1 MVQEQG
7 ERIKEV
13 RKSLNLTL
21 EKFGEKLGVGK
32 TAISNIEKGNRN
44 LTEQMALAICREYNV
59 NYDYLVYGDGEMF
72 DNLPETIMDE
82 LCAQYDLD
90 DLDRALIDIYI
101 TLPADF
107 RETVKDRIRN
117 VILKENKDDISE

>member
-1 MVQEQG
+1 MTQG
-7 ERIKEV
+7 ERIAEI
-13 RKSLNLTL
+13 RKSLGLTL
-21 EKFGEKLGVGK
+21 EKFGEKLGVQRSAVSK
-32 TAISNIEKGNRN
+32 IEKGRVS
-44 LTEQMALAICREYNV
+44 LSEQMALAICREYNV
-59 NYDYLVYGDGEMF
+59 NYDYLIYGDGEMF

-107 RETVKDRIRN
+107 RKTVKDRIRN
-117 VILKENKDDISE
+117 VVLKENENDISE

>member
-1 MVQEQG
+1 MTQG
-7 ERIKEV
+7 ERVHQI
-13 RKSLNLTL
+13 RKALDLTL
-21 EKFGEKLGVGK
+21 EKFGERLGVGK
-32 TAISNIEKGNRN
+32 TAFSKIEKGERS
-44 LTEQMALAICREYNV
+44 LTDQMALAICREYNV
-59 NYDYLVYGDGEMF
+59 NYDYLIYGDGEMF

-101 TLPADF
+101 TLPANF
-107 RETVKDRIRN
+107 RKTVKDRIRN